1 MDNFHVFVKEMLT
14 TPPSRMLFYI
24 HSELT
29 KRRRINTIN
38 EDLNSPLEGGNQDV
52 RVSRN
57 R

>member
-1 MDNFHVFVKEMLT
+1 MDNFHVFAKEILT
-14 TPPSRMLFYI
+14 TPPSYVLFYI